1 MSVGTREIES
11 PETPQP
17 APAIRTDP
25 FERALG
31 VLLLI
36 GGAAATAMAIPTA
49 FRHPLFLAVALSVTA
64 IGAGTIWHR
73 SWAMSGMFC
82 LGLLLCSASI
92 GFFLVDGPSLLAF
105 AWFFVPG
112 AYLIV
117 VGLRG
122 MIESRRQRA

>member
-11 PETPQP
+11 PEAPQP
-17 APAIRTDP
+17 VPATRTDP

-36 GGAAATAMAIPTA
+36 VGAVVVVMAIPSA

-64 IGAGTIWHR
+64 IGAGTIWHK

-92 GFFLVDGPSLLAF
+92 GFFLIDGPSLLPF
-105 AWFFVPG
+105 VWFFVPG

-122 MIESRRQRA
+122 IVESRRLRA